1 MQHADAASS
10 AASAASARGNRRAQ
24 FIALVQSRGAIG
36 MLVVVALIAGL
47 VFPDFLRPANLA
59 DIVSNSAFL
68 GLVAV
73 GQSLVIILGGFDL
86 SVGSMVGLGTVLA
99 AYAAPYGWGAAVLAP
114 VAAGFVVGLVN
125 GVLVARAR
133 MAPFIVTLAALLGLK
148 GFALVLASQDLLIAN
163 PGFFT
168 RIANG
173 SVFGVSNLIW
183 MLAVVYGLGALVL
196 NHTRFGAQVFAIGGN
211 EEAARMLGVRVER
224 VKILAYALSGALAG
238 LSGALLAS
246 HLDSGLSGAGTGY
259 ELQSIAA
266 AVIGGVLLTGGVG
279 TMAGPLAGVLLLGV
293 IDNVINQVGTL
304 SPYYQNLASGAFL
317 LAAVIV
323 QTVLTGRR
331 HGASR
336 TRAVKAGAVPRRPG
350 S

>member
-1 MQHADAASS
+1 MPTAQAATP
-10 AASAASARGNRRAQ
+10 AAQAGGSRRAQ
-24 FIALVQSRGAIG
+24 LIALVQSRGAIG
-36 MLVVVALIAGL
+36 MLVVVALIAGM

-99 AYAAPYGWGAAVLAP
+99 AYAAPYGWGAAMLAP
-114 VAAGFVVGLVN
+114 VAAGFVVGIVN
-125 GVLVARAR
+125 GVLIARAR

-173 SVFGVSNLIW
+173 SIFGVNNLIW
-183 MLAVVYGLGALVL
+183 VIVVVYSLGALLL
-196 NHTRFGAQVFAIGGN
+196 NHTRFGAAIFAIGGN

-224 VKILAYALSGALAG
+224 VKILAYGLSGALAG

-331 HGASR
+331 HGAARAAGTSG
-336 TRAVKAGAVPRRPG
+336 RAVRRAAG

>member
-1 MQHADAASS
+1 MISKDFLKAGHTPTLLSAFFYFDMSFMVWVMLGALGVQIAAS
-10 AASAASARGNRRAQ
+10 
-24 FIALVQSRGAIG
+24 
-36 MLVVVALIAGL
+36 
-47 VFPDFLRPANLA
+47 
-59 DIVSNSAFL
+59 L
-68 GLVAV
+68 GLDPAQKGLMVAV
-73 GQSLVIILGGFDL
+73 P
-86 SVGSMVGLGTVLA
+86 VLA
-99 AYAAPYGWGAAVLAP
+99 GALLRV
-114 VAAGFVVGLVN
+114 VN

-133 MAPFIVTLAALLGLK
+133 MAPFIVTLAELLGLK

-183 MLAVVYGLGALVL
+183 MLVVIYGLGALVL

-211 EEAARMLGVRVER
+211 EEAALMLGVRVER
-224 VKILAYALSGALAG
+224 VKILVYALSGALAG

-336 TRAVKAGAVPRRPG
+336 TRAVNAGAVPRRPG

>member
-1 MQHADAASS
+1 MQNAKPVDAQT
-10 AASAASARGNRRAQ
+10 AATPGANRRAQ
-24 FIALVQSRGAIG
+24 VIALVQSRGAIA
-36 MLVVVALIAGL
+36 MLVVVALVAGM

-59 DIVSNSAFL
+59 DIASNGAFL

-73 GQSLVIILGGFDL
+73 GQSIVIILGGFDL

-99 AYAAPYGWGAAVLAP
+99 AYAAPYGWGAAMLAP

-125 GVLVARAR
+125 GVLIARAR
-133 MAPFIVTLAALLGLK
+133 MAPFIVTLAALLALK
-148 GFALVLASQDLLIAN
+148 GLALVLASQDLLIAN
-163 PGFFT
+163 PGFFA

-173 SVFGVSNLIW
+173 SVFGVNNLIW
-183 MLAVVYGLGALVL
+183 VLVVVYALGGALL
-196 NHTRFGAQVFAIGGN
+196 NHTRFGAAIFAIGGN

-224 VKILAYALSGALAG
+224 VKILAYGLSGALAG

-331 HGASR
+331 HGAA
-336 TRAVKAGAVPRRPG
+336 RAAAGATRRRAAVG

>member
-1 MQHADAASS
+1 MQKDTQS
-10 AASAASARGNRRAQ
+10 AAQTVAAPGANRRAQ
-24 FIALVQSRGAIG
+24 LIALVQSRGAIA
-36 MLVVVALIAGL
+36 MLVVVALVAGM

-59 DIVSNSAFL
+59 DIASNGAFL

-73 GQSLVIILGGFDL
+73 GQSIVIILGGFDL

-99 AYAAPYGWGAAVLAP
+99 AYAAPYGWGAALLAP
-114 VAAGFVVGLVN
+114 VAAGFAVGLVN
-125 GVLVARAR
+125 GVLIARAR

-148 GFALVLASQDLLIAN
+148 GLALVLASQDLLIAN
-163 PGFFT
+163 PGFFA

-173 SVFGVSNLIW
+173 SMFGVNNLIW
-183 MLAVVYGLGALVL
+183 VLVAVYALGGALL
-196 NHTRFGAQVFAIGGN
+196 NHTRFGAAIFAIGGN

-224 VKILAYALSGALAG
+224 VKILAYGLSGALAG

-331 HGASR
+331 HGAAR
-336 TRAVKAGAVPRRPG
+336 AAGATRRRAVAG

>member
-1 MQHADAASS
+1 MQNAKPADAQ
-10 AASAASARGNRRAQ
+10 AAAAPGAYRRAQ
-24 FIALVQSRGAIG
+24 VIALVQSRGAIA
-36 MLVVVALIAGL
+36 MLVVVALVAGM

-59 DIVSNSAFL
+59 DIASNGAFL

-73 GQSLVIILGGFDL
+73 GQSIVIILGGFDL

-99 AYAAPYGWGAAVLAP
+99 AYAAPYGWGAAMLAP

-125 GVLVARAR
+125 GVLIARAR

-148 GFALVLASQDLLIAN
+148 GLALVLASQDLLIAN
-163 PGFFT
+163 PGFFA

-173 SVFGVSNLIW
+173 SVFGVNNLIW
-183 MLAVVYGLGALVL
+183 VLVVVYALGGALL
-196 NHTRFGAQVFAIGGN
+196 NHTRFGAAIFAIGGN

-224 VKILAYALSGALAG
+224 VKILAYGLSGGLAG

-331 HGASR
+331 HGAARSAGT
-336 TRAVKAGAVPRRPG
+336 TRRRAAAG

>member
-1 MQHADAASS
+1 MHKAKPADAQSADAPGAS
-10 AASAASARGNRRAQ
+10 RRAQ
-24 FIALVQSRGAIG
+24 VIALVQSRGAIA
-36 MLVVVALIAGL
+36 MLVVVALVAGM

-59 DIVSNSAFL
+59 DIASNGAFL

-73 GQSLVIILGGFDL
+73 GQSIVIILGGFDL

-99 AYAAPYGWGAAVLAP
+99 AYAAPYGWGAAMLAP

-125 GVLVARAR
+125 GVLIARAR

-148 GFALVLASQDLLIAN
+148 GLALVLASQDLLIAH
-163 PGFFT
+163 PGFFA

-173 SVFGVSNLIW
+173 SVFGVNNLIW
-183 MLAVVYGLGALVL
+183 VLVVVYALGGALL
-196 NHTRFGAQVFAIGGN
+196 NHTRFGAAIFAIGGN

-224 VKILAYALSGALAG
+224 VKILAYGLSGALAG

-331 HGASR
+331 HGAA
-336 TRAVKAGAVPRRPG
+336 RAAGATRRRATAG